1 MRLLDIIIFVVTDD
15 PRALGASWQN
25 KGRQGTKIEAWVQ
38 DEVQGPKRKAG
49 PLIRDIEHLACLNK
63 KYDGKL

>member
-1 MRLLDIIIFVVTDD
+1 MLDIIIFVVTDD

-38 DEVQGPKRKAG
+38 DEVLGPKRKAG
-49 PLIRDIEHLACLNK
+49 PLIEDNEHLACLSQ